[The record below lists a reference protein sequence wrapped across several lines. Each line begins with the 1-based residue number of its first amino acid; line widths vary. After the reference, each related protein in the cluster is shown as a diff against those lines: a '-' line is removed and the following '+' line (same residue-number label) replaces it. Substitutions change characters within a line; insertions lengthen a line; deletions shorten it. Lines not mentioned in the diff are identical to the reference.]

1 MGLSKDI
8 TKNLRKGKEE
18 GLSSSVSVIQPRN
31 STNMFSDRERKPMSN
46 LNGGSNP
53 SINSSTR
60 SLNKSA
66 TLNATRQNRRSTENV
81 RNARNV
87 TNSNTNGTAAT
98 ISRIGNKQPT
108 SSKENLSRSSSSASR
123 SSVTNSMSR
132 NGSVRTGVTSP
143 TSLSTSNIRNSPTVA
158 ATNTLPRSKS
168 TTMKNDDIPSSMK
181 PTAAR
186 TKKVLGASTD
196 SQGSLRKT
204 SINKMSTSSRVTPVA
219 PRPTRR

>member
-1 MGLSKDI
+1 
-8 TKNLRKGKEE
+8 
-18 GLSSSVSVIQPRN
+18 
-31 STNMFSDRERKPMSN
+31 MSN

-66 TLNATRQNRRSTENV
+66 TLNATTQNQRSTENV
-81 RNARNV
+81 RNGRNV
-87 TNSNTNGTAAT
+87 ANSNGTAAT

-143 TSLSTSNIRNSPTVA
+143 TSLTTSNIRNSPA
-158 ATNTLPRSKS
+158 AASHNTLPRSKS
-168 TTMKNDDIPSSMK
+168 TGLKNDDILSYMK

-186 TKKVLGASTD
+186 TKKVLGANTD
-196 SQGSLRKT
+196 SAPSLRKT

>member
-1 MGLSKDI
+1 MGDI

-18 GLSSSVSVIQPRN
+18 GLSSSASVIQPRN
-31 STNMFSDRERKPMSN
+31 SNTLFSDRARERKPMSN

-66 TLNATRQNRRSTENV
+66 TLNATRQNQRSTENV

-143 TSLSTSNIRNSPTVA
+143 TTVSSSTTKHHTLP
-158 ATNTLPRSKS
+158 LPRSKS
-168 TTMKNDDIPSSMK
+168 TTLKNDDIPSYMK

-186 TKKVLGASTD
+186 TKKVLGGSTE

-219 PRPTRR
+219 PRPSRR